1 MTLLSTLNPARRL
14 VGRLFLWFWLTTLL
28 TAVVAISV
36 SRMIEDEVEI
46 DTPHPR
52 QVQQLSRL
60 ASRLQQI
67 TEPDIPLESVLDR
80 MGRRQPF
87 RLLAIEQQSGKLV
100 RGGGPPPR
108 RVTVERLMRLT
119 GQQSAITLRQRDFA
133 ITGPQPFT
141 WNNQQYVLF
150 ITDRVG
156 PGDPAEPLKW
166 LLGVGL
172 MVSVLLSY
180 LFARTL
186 VKPIHQI
193 QQASQKLAL
202 GDWQARA
209 STGGRRDELGQLAE
223 DFNQMAGQ
231 LETLWRGQQR
241 LLGDI
246 SHELRSPLT
255 RLQMALGLAH
265 QQNVD
270 TPTLDRIERET
281 ERMEQ
286 LINQLL
292 ALTRAEASRPQ
303 MELVGVDALLEP
315 ILQDARFEAD
325 NHHKALH
332 WQTLPSCTLMAT
344 PTLLGSGIENVIRNA
359 IKYATDTIEVAV
371 IVQEHTLIMHI
382 DDNGPGLDSSEQ
394 DAIFTPFYR
403 ASLARD
409 RQSGGVGLGLAIA
422 KAAVTAHHGSIRAQD
437 SASGGL
443 RVTLHLPLKS

>member
-1 MTLLSTLNPARRL
+1 MRLLTTLNPARRL

-36 SRMIEDEVEI
+36 SRMVEDDVEI

-52 QVQQLSRL
+52 QVQQLSRI
-60 ASRLQQI
+60 AARLQQVA
-67 TEPDIPLESVLDR
+67 EPGIALGKVLDR
-80 MGRRQPF
+80 MDRRQPF
-87 RLLAIEQQSGKLV
+87 RLIAIERQSMEMV

-108 RVTVERLMRLT
+108 RVTVERLQRLT

-133 ITGPQPFT
+133 IIGPQPFT

-150 ITDRVG
+150 ISDRVG

-166 LLGVGL
+166 LLGIGL
-172 MVSVLLSY
+172 LVSVLLSY

-193 QQASQKLAL
+193 QQASQRLAS

-209 STGGRRDELGQLAE
+209 TTGKRRDELGQLAD

-270 TPTLDRIERET
+270 APTLARIEREA

-292 ALTRAEASRPQ
+292 ALTRAEASRPE
-303 MELVGVDALLEP
+303 MEQISVAALLEP
-315 ILQDARFEAD
+315 VLQDARFEAD
-325 NHHKALH
+325 NHHKKLH
-332 WQTLPSCTLMAT
+332 WQTLPECTLTAN

-359 IKYATDTIEVAV
+359 IKYAADTIEVAV
-371 IVQEHTLIMHI
+371 VVQAHTLIVHI

-394 DAIFTPFYR
+394 EAIFAPFYR
-403 ASLARD
+403 SSLARD

-422 KAAVTAHHGSIRAQD
+422 KAAVTAHHGSISAQA

-443 RVTLHLPLKS
+443 RVTLRLPLKS

>member
-1 MTLLSTLNPARRL
+1 
-14 VGRLFLWFWLTTLL
+14 
-28 TAVVAISV
+28 
-36 SRMIEDEVEI
+36 
-46 DTPHPR
+46 
-52 QVQQLSRL
+52 
-60 ASRLQQI
+60 
-67 TEPDIPLESVLDR
+67 
-80 MGRRQPF
+80 
-87 RLLAIEQQSGKLV
+87 
-100 RGGGPPPR
+100 
-108 RVTVERLMRLT
+108 MRLT

-186 VKPIHQI
+186 VKPIHHI

-281 ERMEQ
+281 ERM
-286 LINQLL
+286 
-292 ALTRAEASRPQ
+292 
-303 MELVGVDALLEP
+303 G
-315 ILQDARFEAD
+315 
-325 NHHKALH
+325 
-332 WQTLPSCTLMAT
+332 
-344 PTLLGSGIENVIRNA
+344 
-359 IKYATDTIEVAV
+359 ATD
-371 IVQEHTLIMHI
+371 
-382 DDNGPGLDSSEQ
+382 
-394 DAIFTPFYR
+394 
-403 ASLARD
+403 
-409 RQSGGVGLGLAIA
+409 
-422 KAAVTAHHGSIRAQD
+422 
-437 SASGGL
+437 
-443 RVTLHLPLKS
+443 

>member
-1 MTLLSTLNPARRL
+1 
-14 VGRLFLWFWLTTLL
+14 
-28 TAVVAISV
+28 
-36 SRMIEDEVEI
+36 
-46 DTPHPR
+46 
-52 QVQQLSRL
+52 
-60 ASRLQQI
+60 
-67 TEPDIPLESVLDR
+67 
-80 MGRRQPF
+80 
-87 RLLAIEQQSGKLV
+87 
-100 RGGGPPPR
+100 
-108 RVTVERLMRLT
+108 MRLT

-186 VKPIHQI
+186 VKPIHHI

-303 MELVGVDALLEP
+303 MELVSVDALLEP

-332 WQTLPSCTLMAT
+332 WQTLPSCTLMAN